1 MRALSALATAGAVA
15 AAGCGALPGPDAAPD
30 RPSPARSTADG
41 GPYWLGP
48 SYRGLP
54 LTSTPPNSYIC
65 GDCDPPPDAGCPP
78 PYEVQHAPICERNP
92 LSLDIEARRVFPVRG
107 GAIAAEYDEASIDV
121 GIGRH
126 TVTVFAY
133 TSDRARRAV
142 YQLRRRSQTE
152 PPKRLPPPVYPK
164 AMLQELKRVAV
175 AHRRL
180 RSIRELA
187 DRIGLSRRAAASRLR
202 IATLLGPDALADVEV
217 PERPWRIVRHERKVA
232 RFAQAIGR
240 RATARR
246 FGLTLPELRR
256 IIHRVRGLTGLC

>member
-1 MRALSALATAGAVA
+1 MRPTPA
-15 AAGCGALPGPDAAPD
+15 PRRPPD

-48 SYRGLP
+48 SYRGHP
-54 LTSTPPNSYIC
+54 LTTTLPNSYLY
-65 GDCDPPPDAGCPP
+65 GDCDPQPDAGCPL
-78 PYEVQHAPICERNP
+78 PYEVQHAAICERNP

-107 GAIAAEYDEASIDV
+107 GAIAAEYGDATIDV

-133 TSDRARRAV
+133 TSERARRAV
-142 YQLRRRSQTE
+142 HQLRQRSQTE

-164 AMLQELKRVAV
+164 AVLQELKRVAV

-180 RSIRELA
+180 RSIREVA

-202 IATLLGPDALADVEV
+202 MATLLGPGALADVKV

-232 RFAQAIGR
+232 RFPQAIGR

-246 FGLTLPELRR
+246 CGLTLPELRR
-256 IIHRVRGLTGLC
+256 IIHRVRGLTGFC